1 MKLKKLEI
9 NNFKGLKHF
18 EMDLTER
25 GDKARFLTCIV
36 GDNGSGKTTV
46 LQAIALVLSLATNKI
61 ASLSAFQWNGF
72 VPQSALSR
80 RSSFK
85 LELEMDDDES
95 SASKELV
102 EQFNAAKKLDKIQSI
117 AHSKNITL
125 LYENYRLSCLEG
137 RDALAQ
143 LEGRFY
149 LKKLFKETQVN
160 IAPYFSRVGDI
171 FWFDQYRNM
180 GNNIHDNFE
189 DISWKDGIASI
200 RDALSRWWMYHRLE
214 EEEKTGRDYLSELEQ
229 KLDVIFPDTH
239 FVGGKPI
246 KIVVNDSFSEDFMFL
261 IRRNGKRYD
270 ISEMSSGEQSI
281 FTLLYQ
287 FVRLEIARSIVL
299 IDELE
304 LHLHPQKQQ
313 AIYAYLRKL
322 SPDSQFIFTTHSSYL
337 EDVLFEDEIVRMQG
351 ES

>member
-1 MKLKKLEI
+1 MKFMQPKNWL
-9 NNFKGLKHF
+9 NNL
-18 EMDLTER
+18 
-25 GDKARFLTCIV
+25 
-36 GDNGSGKTTV
+36 
-46 LQAIALVLSLATNKI
+46 
-61 ASLSAFQWNGF
+61 
-72 VPQSALSR
+72 R
-80 RSSFK
+80 R
-85 LELEMDDDES
+85 L
-95 SASKELV
+95 
-102 EQFNAAKKLDKIQSI
+102 KKLDKIQPI
-117 AHSKNITL
+117 DHSKNITL

-137 RDALAQ
+137 WEALAQ

-149 LKKLFKETQVN
+149 LKKLLKETQVD

-189 DISWKDGIASI
+189 DLSWKDGIASI

-214 EEEKTGRDYLSELEQ
+214 EEEEKNGRDYLSELEQ

-246 KIVVNDSFSEDFMFL
+246 KIVVNDSFSEDFLFL
-261 IRRNGKRYD
+261 VRRNGKRYD
-270 ISEMSSGEQSI
+270 ISEMSSGEQNI
-281 FTLLYQ
+281 FTLFYQ

-304 LHLHPQKQQ
+304 LHLHPPQQQ

-322 SPDSQFIFTTHSSYL
+322 SPDSQFIFTTHSPYL
-337 EDVLFEDEIVRMQG
+337 EDAFPEHRIVRM
-351 ES
+351 EENA